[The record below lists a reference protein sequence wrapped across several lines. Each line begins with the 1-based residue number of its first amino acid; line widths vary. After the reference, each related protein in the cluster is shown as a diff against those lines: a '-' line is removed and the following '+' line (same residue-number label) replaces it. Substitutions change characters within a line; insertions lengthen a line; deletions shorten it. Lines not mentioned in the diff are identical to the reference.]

1 MLGSKS
7 ADLVLVDK
15 EENPFIIIDL
25 AIPVEVKLLDK
36 ETEKIKTEKYQNLQ
50 R

>member
-1 MLGSKS
+1 MLGPKS

-25 AIPVEVKLLDK
+25 AIPVEVKLLNK
-36 ETEKIKTEKYQNLQ
+36 EREKIKTEKYQNVQ